1 MADRWMDERDRQ
13 GRGRDGRRPD
23 DREGQGYG
31 GGREGRSFDREFEA
45 RRSGPDR
52 DRVFGEEDT
61 GVAYNRP
68 PGRYQDYRGPVD
80 YSAAGRDRPAWQE
93 RDYGGV
99 SPAMEQ
105 GEYDLENR
113 RLSRSRSPRFGT
125 QDYTQG

>member
-1 MADRWMDERDRQ
+1 MADRWMDERERQ
-13 GRGRDGRRPD
+13 WRSRDGRRTD
-23 DREGQGYG
+23 DREGQGF

-61 GVAYNRP
+61 GAGYNRTGN
-68 PGRYQDYRGPVD
+68 PGRYQDYRQAVD

-93 RDYGGV
+93 RDYAGV

-105 GEYDLENR
+105 GEYEL
-113 RLSRSRSPRFGT
+113 
-125 QDYTQG
+125 